1 MEVIRAWKFRI
12 YPNGKQGKEIQT
24 HLWISKNLWNDLL
37 EYSKN
42 KYKETGKF
50 PIKTELQ
57 SMVKDS
63 GLYSQTAQ
71 AVSHRLYGALLRYFR
86 TKKKDRNAGF
96 PRFKNMDR
104 MKSLLYPQSG
114 FKITERKLEVTPFGE
129 ISIRKHREMKGK
141 IRTLKLKRES
151 SGKFY
156 AIFTTNME
164 MTPKENKGKQIGI
177 DLGLMNFATLSDK
190 TIIKNPRHLKK
201 YEERLAKRQRELSTK
216 ENGSIRR
223 KKQKRKVAVVYE
235 KVRNARRDFLHKLSL
250 HLVNSYSF
258 VALEDLSIK
267 KMTMEGLGKS
277 INDAGWNEFANMLCY
292 KAEEAG
298 CRIMFVDPYGTT
310 KECSNCGEI
319 ANKKLKERRH
329 NCPSCGLS
337 IDRDLNA
344 SINIL
349 NRATAGQAGSNARGV
364 GQWADIEARS
374 PAHLRWENV
383 TTL

>member
-1 MEVIRAWKFRI
+1 MEVVRAWKFRI

-24 HLWISKNLWNDLL
+24 HLWLSKNMWNTLL

-42 KYKETGKF
+42 RYRETGKF
-50 PIKTELQ
+50 LSKTELQ
-57 SMVKDS
+57 SMVRDS

-86 TKKKDRNAGF
+86 TRRKDRNAGF

-104 MKSLLYPQSG
+104 IKSLSYPQSG
-114 FKITERKLEVTPFGE
+114 FRITGRKLEVTPFGE
-129 ISIRKHREMKGK
+129 ISIRKHREMKGTVK
-141 IRTLKLKRES
+141 TLTLKKES

-156 AIFTTNME
+156 AIFTAKRE
-164 MTPKENKGKQIGI
+164 ITPKENRGKEIGM
-177 DLGLMNFATLSDK
+177 DLGLINFATLSDK
-190 TIIKNPRHLKK
+190 TIIKNPKHLKK
-201 YEERLAKRQRELSTK
+201 YEERLAKRQSELSRK
-216 ENGSIRR
+216 EKGSVRR
-223 KKQKRKVAVVYE
+223 KKQKRKVAVLYE
-235 KVRNARRDFLHKLSL
+235 KIRNSRRDFLHKLSL
-250 HLVNSYSF
+250 HLANSYSF
-258 VALEDLSIK
+258 VALEDLLIK

-298 CRIMFVDPYGTT
+298 CRIIFVNPDGTT
-310 KECSNCGEI
+310 KECSSCGEVVD
-319 ANKKLKERRH
+319 KKLRERQH

-337 IDRDLNA
+337 MDRDLNA

-364 GQWADIEARS
+364 GQQADVEARS
-374 PAHLRWENV
+374 PAL
-383 TTL
+383 